1 MWCKTLLKI
10 DDHESVFPNVFFP
23 EVIDIYIH
31 REKSWY
37 SKFRIICWFCGFL
50 SIKNKQIDKAV
61 FKRQNCKNLSS
72 IRYFYTIISSKFWC
86 SIISKRTYHRFVNFI
101 CLLAKLW
108 RGITSLKTLTSLVTQ
123 FWKSSIN
130 ILLHKPLLPSNEN
143 VFFPFMPQ
151 VKPL

>member
-1 MWCKTLLKI
+1 MSQC
-10 DDHESVFPNVFFP
+10 SRMFFFS

-61 FKRQNCKNLSS
+61 FKRQNCKKYIVDSLFLYHNFLVN
-72 IRYFYTIISSKFWC
+72 FWC

-108 RGITSLKTLTSLVTQ
+108 RGLTSLKTLTSLVTQ